1 MNSVDLN
8 DDELK
13 EITDSELENSVEAFN
28 YITKVQ
34 KRINKIQSK
43 IEAIDRQTSSLKKEK
58 THLNYRL
65 NRMES
70 LQKLAILGTL
80 RVTDNT

>member
-1 MNSVDLN
+1 MDSVDLN

-80 RVTDNT
+80 RVSE

>member
-34 KRINKIQSK
+34 KRINKLQSK
-43 IEAIDRQTSSLKKEK
+43 IDAIDRQTSSLKKDK

-65 NRMES
+65 NRLES

-80 RVTDNT
+80 RVSDSN

>member
-1 MNSVDLN
+1 MASVDFN

-80 RVTDNT
+80 RVSE

>member
-1 MNSVDLN
+1 MTSVDFN

-34 KRINKIQSK
+34 KRINKLQSK
-43 IEAIDRQTSSLKKEK
+43 IDAIDRQTSSLKKDK

-65 NRMES
+65 NRLES

-80 RVTDNT
+80 RVSDSN

>member
-1 MNSVDLN
+1 MASVDLN

-34 KRINKIQSK
+34 KRINKLQSK

-80 RVTDNT
+80 RVSDSN

>member
-80 RVTDNT
+80 RVSDST

>member
-34 KRINKIQSK
+34 KRINKLQSK

-80 RVTDNT
+80 RVSDST

>member
-43 IEAIDRQTSSLKKEK
+43 IDAIDRQTSSLKKDK

-80 RVTDNT
+80 RVSDSN

>member
-1 MNSVDLN
+1 MDAE
-8 DDELK
+8 DELK

-34 KRINKIQSK
+34 KRINKLQSK
-43 IEAIDRQTSSLKKEK
+43 IESIDRQTSSLKKEK

-80 RVTDNT
+80 KISDEST

>member
-1 MNSVDLN
+1 MDA

-13 EITDSELENSVEAFN
+13 EITDRELENSVEAFN

-34 KRINKIQSK
+34 KRINKLQNK
-43 IEAIDRQTSSLKKEK
+43 IEAIDRQTSILKKEK

-80 RVTDNT
+80 RVNESI

>member
-34 KRINKIQSK
+34 KRINKLQSK
-43 IEAIDRQTSSLKKEK
+43 IDAIDRQTSSLKKDK

-80 RVTDNT
+80 RVSDSN

>member
-1 MNSVDLN
+1 MDSVDFN

-34 KRINKIQSK
+34 KRINKLITK

-80 RVTDNT
+80 KVSE

>member
-1 MNSVDLN
+1 MDSVDLN
-8 DDELK
+8 DDEIK
-13 EITDSELENSVEAFN
+13 QITESELKNSIEAIN
-28 YITKVQ
+28 YISKVQ
-34 KRINKIQSK
+34 KRINKIITK
-43 IEAIDRQTSSLKKEK
+43 IEAIDRETSSLKKEK

-80 RVTDNT
+80 RVSEDK